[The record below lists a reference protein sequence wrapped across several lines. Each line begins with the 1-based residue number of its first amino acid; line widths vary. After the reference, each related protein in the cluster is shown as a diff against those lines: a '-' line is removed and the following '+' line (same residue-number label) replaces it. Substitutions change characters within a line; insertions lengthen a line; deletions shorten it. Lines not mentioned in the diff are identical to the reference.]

1 MLVLRM
7 TMVETSPVCFLVFV
21 LLPFQVCVL
30 LESRD
35 RSFNSLGPEAPS
47 TVVAEQPVLHKWC
60 LEWDLEEHASPLVDS
75 CVRIHFWCAP
85 LVKGVVAGAYV
96 SPSVVYCFS

>member
-1 MLVLRM
+1 MFLEDRDWPFTSWGPKALRA
-7 TMVETSPVCFLVFV
+7 VPA
-21 LLPFQVCVL
+21 
-30 LESRD
+30 R
-35 RSFNSLGPEAPS
+35 
-47 TVVAEQPVLHKWC
+47 QPGLRKWC
-60 LEWDLEEHASPLVDS
+60 LEWDLEERASSLVDS